1 MMPDTIAAT
10 TVSANSALGRE
21 PALVV
26 FCKRPHAGNGKQRL
40 AASIGSQSALG
51 IAEALLHCTLE
62 DVRDWPGQ
70 LVIAPA
76 SAADQ
81 DWAASLHAG
90 AEVIVQTDGN
100 LGQRLQHIDQ
110 FLLQQGCA
118 QRIFIGTDAP
128 LLSQHTLHD
137 AARAMQHNDVVLQP
151 ALDGGVTLMATKP
164 AWPDLNEL
172 PWSNSDLGLA
182 LQAACLVA
190 GHNLFLLPA
199 SIDIDVLADLHQVR
213 PALLDDHRL
222 ARQNLL
228 QAIDAVLAPGS
239 ASIESTG

>member
-1 MMPDTIAAT
+1 MSSNHNDTNYAADEDQT
-10 TVSANSALGRE
+10 SF
-21 PALVV
+21 PAVIV

-40 AASIGSQSALG
+40 AKSIGPESALG
-51 IAEALLHCTLE
+51 IAEALLDCTLE
-62 DVRDWPGQ
+62 DVRDWPGR

-76 SAADQ
+76 SAADR
-81 DWAASLHAG
+81 DWAGSLHTG
-90 AEVIVQTDGN
+90 ADVIVQTDGN

-190 GHNLFLLPA
+190 GHSLFLLPA

-239 ASIESTG
+239 ASIESTA